1 LLACRAE
8 ADISFFTRLLFA
20 AYFLEAGLILVI
32 APWTNFW
39 SGNLFIASYP
49 DLQGLLGSPFLR
61 GAVSGVGAIT
71 TLAGLAELASA
82 VVARHRPDVP
92 QPNKMPE
99 SP

>member
-1 LLACRAE
+1 M
-8 ADISFFTRLLFA
+8 LFA

-39 SGNLFIASYP
+39 NGNLFIEAYP
-49 DLQGLLGSPFLR
+49 QLQDLLGSPFMR

-71 TLAGLAELASA
+71 TLAGIAELATA
-82 VVARHRPDVP
+82 IVARHRPELP
-92 QPNKMPE
+92 EPPTMPG